1 MQAGEPSITARA
13 AAFRA
18 AHQRLEGGR
27 VFSDPLALRTLG
39 PDADN
44 PVLAAAFA
52 PERVAIRLG
61 VAARARFAEDA
72 VAAAVGRGVLQV
84 VMLGAGL
91 DTYGCRAP
99 QRATGLR
106 VFEVDHPAAQEGER
120 DRLAAAGIAVPP
132 SPTFA
137 PVDFE
142 RQGLADG
149 LAAAGF
155 DPGRPA
161 FFGWLGV
168 VPYLTRAA
176 VLDTLGFIAALP
188 GGSGVVFD
196 YGEPPGAL
204 PPEQRAVHEAR
215 AAWAAEAARAL
226 PQPLHPRGDR
236 LTGGRPGADCRR
248 GHPLRRADRPVRTRR
263 GGRLGGRER
272 HGGRGRPSHPRRAAT
287 GTVTRQAARS
297 TVTFAPVGSSK

>member
-1 MQAGEPSITARA
+1 MQAGEPSITARAA

-27 VFSDPLALRTLG
+27 VFSDPLALRILG

-52 PERVAIRLG
+52 PEREAIRLG

-72 VAAAVGRGVLQV
+72 VAAAVGRGVRQV

-99 QRATGLR
+99 QQSAGLR
-106 VFEVDHPAAQEGER
+106 VFEVDHPATQAWKR
-120 DRLAAAGIAVPP
+120 SRLAAAGIAIPP
-132 SPTFA
+132 SLTFA

-168 VPYLTRAA
+168 VPYLTRTA

-215 AAWAAEAARAL
+215 AAWAAEVGEPFLSHFTPEEIASLAGDLGLTVAEDIRYGELTARY
-226 PQPLHPRGDR
+226 
-236 LTGGRPGADCRR
+236 
-248 GHPLRRADRPVRTRR
+248 
-263 GGRLGGRER
+263 
-272 HGGRGRPSHPRRAAT
+272 GRGAADPSAEAGAT
-287 GTVTRQAARS
+287 GDAGAHLIHAVRPPAR
-297 TVTFAPVGSSK
+297 